1 MESSI
6 KNKIEHYCAYQE
18 RCHYD
23 VSSKL
28 NKLGVFGDEVDEY
41 VCYLI
46 DKNFLSETRFTEA
59 YVRGKFNNNN
69 WGKMKIARE
78 LKSKKISDWNIEN
91 ALNQISKKDYT
102 EKLKVLCTK
111 QIKSSD
117 KNKFELKNKIIRSLS
132 YKGWEVDL
140 IVVYL
145 NQLIK

>member
-1 MESSI
+1 
-6 KNKIEHYCAYQE
+6 
-18 RCHYD
+18 
-23 VSSKL
+23 
-28 NKLGVFGDEVDEY
+28 
-41 VCYLI
+41 
-46 DKNFLSETRFTEA
+46 
-59 YVRGKFNNNN
+59 
-69 WGKMKIARE
+69 MKIARE

-140 IVVYL
+140 IVVSL